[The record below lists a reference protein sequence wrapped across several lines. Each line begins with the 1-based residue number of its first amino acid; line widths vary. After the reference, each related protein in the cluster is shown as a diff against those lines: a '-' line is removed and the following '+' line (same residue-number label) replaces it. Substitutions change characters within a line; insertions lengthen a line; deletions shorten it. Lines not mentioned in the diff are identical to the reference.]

1 MAAEGGG
8 AQVKKARF
16 TALLMAL
23 LLLSG
28 CSAQPHDD
36 QPAVSSQVG
45 SAVKTVI
52 QYYDSTDSTQLAEAV
67 VAAFNAQSAN
77 TFVQLHLVDNEVY
90 DNTIADTLRNGGD
103 IDCLYIRQ
111 PCQVNQ
117 FAAEGLL
124 TDLTEDVARSDLDP
138 AAYGQTLDIISIAN
152 TIPAL
157 PRTKSV
163 WLLFYNKD
171 ILDRYNIPEPSN
183 LTWDQYADLARSL
196 TEKQADGSTRYGGYI
211 PPWTL
216 NLGAIAAG
224 EYLYDDELPYTRKY
238 MQLLNRLYNVDHSV
252 PDITQMDGEYNLP
265 NLVFL
270 DQKIATMI
278 NGDWVVYLFKNAYP
292 EQSSAFR
299 WGIATLPVFDD
310 VPKKTAVGSCSYLA
324 IPGNSP
330 HRANAFE
337 FISFFAGATAADM
350 LAKFPTCPAYY
361 TDRSAERYQQ
371 NAGVPGANYIFDS
384 LVRNEEGAFVRYR
397 ELNITFKNCL
407 LEYLRGNT
415 SLDAAF
421 EQFEIQRLPLLSGT
435 GD

>member
-8 AQVKKARF
+8 TRMKKARF
-16 TALLMAL
+16 AALLAAFF
-23 LLLSG
+23 LLSG
-28 CSAQPHDD
+28 CSAQPQET
-36 QPAVSSQVG
+36 QPKASSHRVSG
-45 SAVKTVI
+45 EKTVI
-52 QYYDSTDSTQLAEAV
+52 QYYDSTDSTQLANAIV
-67 VAAFNAQSAN
+67 SAFNAQSTT
-77 TFVQLHLVDNEVY
+77 TFVQLHLIDNEVY
-90 DNTIADTLRNGGD
+90 DNTIADMLRNGD
-103 IDCLYIRQ
+103 NVDCLYIRQ

-124 TDLTEDVARSDLDP
+124 TDLTDDVAHSDLDP

-171 ILDRYNIPEPSN
+171 ILDRYGIPEPSN
-183 LTWDQYADLARSL
+183 LTWDQYADLTRRL
-196 TEKQADGSTRYGGYI
+196 TVAQEDGSVLYGGYF

-224 EYLYDDELPYTRKY
+224 EYLYDDELPYTRRY

-252 PDITQMDGEYNLP
+252 PDIAQMDGEYNLP
-265 NLVFL
+265 NQVFL

-299 WGIATLPVFDD
+299 WGIATLPVFED

-324 IPGNSP
+324 IPGNSA
-330 HRANAFE
+330 HRTNAFE

-350 LAKFPTCPAYY
+350 LAKLPTCPAYY

-397 ELNITFKNCL
+397 ELNLTFKECM
-407 LEYLRGNT
+407 LEYLRGNV

-421 EQFEIQRLPLLSGT
+421 EQFETERMPLLSGT
-435 GD
+435 EN